1 MAEPAS
7 FQDLIR
13 RIRAGDPE
21 AAAELVR
28 RYEPTIRRAVRVRLV
43 DARLGA
49 LLDSLDV
56 CQSVLASFFVR
67 SAAGA
72 FDLDDPEQVLRLL
85 VTMARNKL
93 ASEARKQRAAR
104 RDQRRVNAPS
114 LDQHEFVAPG
124 PSPSQQVLT
133 QELFREVQQRL
144 SPDEQRLIELR
155 HQGLEWTEIAAR
167 LGGNAV
173 ALRKQLS
180 RALDRVTR
188 DLGLEGPG
196 HE

>member
-1 MAEPAS
+1 MTEPGA
-7 FQDLIR
+7 FHDLIR
-13 RIRAGDPE
+13 RIRAGDQD

-28 RYEPTIRRAVRVRLV
+28 QYEPTIRRAVRFRLV

-49 LLDSLDV
+49 LFDSMDI

-72 FDLDDPEQVLRLL
+72 FELDRPEQVLKLL

-93 ASEARKQRAAR
+93 ASQARQQHAAR
-104 RDQRRVNAPS
+104 RDQRRAQAASPE
-114 LDQHEFVAPG
+114 QHEFVAPD
-124 PSPSQQVLT
+124 PSPSQQVSA

-144 SPDEQRLIELR
+144 APEEQRLIELR
-155 HQGLEWTEIAAR
+155 NEGLEWAEIAAQ

-188 DLGLEGPG
+188 ELGLEEPT